1 MIISCE
7 LAYGGET
14 NYEAQ
19 NLINLSYKAKEIKES
34 TFNKFIVSS
43 GKRLFVIQIANKYMQ
58 NVSKLINI
66 KKKKKK
72 KLRIC

>member
-7 LAYGGET
+7 FAYGGET

-66 KKKKKK
+66 KKKKK
-72 KLRIC
+72 LRIC